1 MRPRTSYTGPIVL
14 IAIGVLFLIHSLS
27 PEFQIAELLSRYWP
41 YVLIGWGSLQ
51 LLEICFRFVT
61 NRPLPPNGVSGV
73 GWFAVVIVCL
83 IGFSAFQIRQASPWV
98 RWAGFER
105 GFRAFGEEH
114 EYSVNPVQQNVGR
127 NPRLIIESFRGDA
140 KITGVDGNEMS
151 VGGHKLVSAFDQ
163 SELNRAND
171 ETPVTVTVQG
181 NTVVLRCNQGKAPPR
196 VHVSTNLDIS
206 IPKGASVEI
215 TGTTGDFDISGL
227 SGSVDVSSE
236 KAGIRL
242 QDIDGPVKIDT
253 RRSDLI
259 RCNNVKGTV
268 DLRGHGTDIELA
280 KIAGQVT
287 INGSYTGSVALRDL
301 AKAVRVENSRTEFDV
316 QGVPG
321 EIRID
326 RGSVNMQNVIGPTR
340 LTTRVNDVSLS
351 NFTEGL
357 ELSVDKGDVELN
369 PGRVPLGRMIVHA
382 RSGNIE
388 LALPQAAAFAMS
400 AITDHGEVSNDF
412 GEALKSSSDG
422 RGARL
427 SGTVGSG
434 PEVKLATERGSI
446 TVRKASASEATTLG
460 SVGGTGAR
468 YRPVELEKM
477 TTPAHRSSHPT
488 KIDVRR

>member
-1 MRPRTSYTGPIVL
+1 MNPRTSYTGPIIL

-27 PEFQIAELLSRYWP
+27 PDFQIAELLSRFWP
-41 YVLIGWGSLQ
+41 YLLIAWGTLQ
-51 LLEICFRFVT
+51 LVEICFRFLT
-61 NRPLPPNGVSGV
+61 NRPLPANGISGS
-73 GWFAVVIVCL
+73 GWLAAVIVCL

-105 GFRAFGEEH
+105 GIRAFGDEH
-114 EYSVNPVQQNVGR
+114 EYSVNPVAQKVGR
-127 NPRLIIESFRGDA
+127 NPRLIIENFRGDA
-140 KITGVDGNEMS
+140 KITGVDGDEIS
-151 VGGHKLVSAFDQ
+151 VGGHKVVSAFDQ
-163 SELNRAND
+163 GELNRAND

-196 VHVSTNLDIS
+196 VRVSTNLDIAV
-206 IPKGASVEI
+206 PKGASVEI
-215 TGTTGDFDISGL
+215 TSTTGDFDISGL
-227 SGSVDVSSE
+227 AGSVDVSSE
-236 KAGIRL
+236 NAGVRI
-242 QDIDGPVKIDT
+242 QDIDGPVKVDT

-268 DLRGHGTDIELA
+268 DLRGHGADIELS

-316 QGVPG
+316 QAVPG

-326 RGSVNMQNVIGPTR
+326 RGSVNMQNVVGPTR
-340 LTTRVNDVSLS
+340 LTTRVNDVSLN
-351 NFTEGL
+351 NFTDSL
-357 ELSVDKGDVELN
+357 EVSVDKGDVELN
-369 PGRVPLGRMIVHA
+369 PGRVPLGRMTVHA

-388 LALPQAAAFAMS
+388 LSLPQAAAFAMS

-412 GEALKSSSDG
+412 GQALKSSSEG

-427 SGTVGSG
+427 SGSVGSG

-446 TVRKASASEATTLG
+446 TVRKASASSETTTVG
-460 SVGGTGAR
+460 SVAGSGGQ
-468 YRPVELEKM
+468 YRPVRLHE
-477 TTPAHRSSHPT
+477 
-488 KIDVRR
+488 

>member
-1 MRPRTSYTGPIVL
+1 MRPRTSFTGPLVL
-14 IAIGVLFLIHSLS
+14 IAIGVVFLIHSLS
-27 PEFQIAELLSRYWP
+27 PNFRLGDLLSSYWP
-41 YVLIGWGSLQ
+41 YVLIGWGTLQ
-51 LLEICFRFVT
+51 FLEVCFRFFT
-61 NRPLPPNGVSGV
+61 NRPLPPNGISGL
-73 GWFAVVIVCL
+73 GWLAVVVICL
-83 IGFSAFQIRQASPWV
+83 VGFSSFQVREASPWI

-105 GFRAFGEEH
+105 GIRAFGEER
-114 EYSVNPVQQNVGR
+114 EFSVNPIQQAVGR
-127 NPRLIIESFRGDA
+127 SPRLIIENFRGDA
-140 KITGVDGNEMS
+140 KIVGTDGEEMT
-151 VGGHKLVSAFDQ
+151 VGGHKVISAFDQ
-163 SELNRAND
+163 GELARAND
-171 ETPVTVTVQG
+171 QTPVTVAVQG
-181 NTVVLRCNQGKAPPR
+181 NTVVLRCNQSKGPSR
-196 VHVSTNLDIS
+196 VHLSTNLDIS
-206 IPKGASVEI
+206 VPKGTSVEI

-236 KAGIRL
+236 NSGIRL
-242 QDIDGPVKIDT
+242 QDIDGAVKIDT

-287 INGSYTGSVALRDL
+287 ISGSYTGSLALRDL
-301 AKAVRVENSRTEFDV
+301 AKAVRVENSRTEFNV

-326 RGSVNMQNVIGPTR
+326 RGSVNMQNVLGPTR

-351 NFTEGL
+351 NFSDGL

-388 LALPQAAAFAMS
+388 LAIPQSAGFAMS

-412 GEALKSSSDG
+412 GDALKASSDG

-434 PEVKLATERGSI
+434 PEVRLATERGTI
-446 TVRKASASEATTLG
+446 TVRKASGSGTTT
-460 SVGGTGAR
+460 VGADVESR
-468 YRPVELEKM
+468 VKYRPVEW
-477 TTPAHRSSHPT
+477 
-488 KIDVRR
+488 RR